1 MDDLNVVQN
10 SSFDGGEC
18 APVVQIPSWWSGFI
32 FHILNPRQISMYLY
46 LTMLADDRGLCHPT
60 IEQIRK
66 DLGLLSTTMVFESI
80 AVLEEYGFFVRS
92 RQTFPESRSR
102 RNVYR
107 RTACEYTILRLLE
120 NNKIDGY
127 LQPVATADPV
137 SEDARQLVTAGLQDI
152 LGSAYERYAAAD
164 DEEKRD
170 TLIALLNEVLRNR
183 ESGIYFS

>member
-1 MDDLNVVQN
+1 MDDLSVVQN
-10 SSFDGGEC
+10 SSFGDGEC
-18 APVVQIPSWWSGFI
+18 APVVKIPSWWSGFI

-46 LTMLADDRGLCHPT
+46 LTMLADDRGMCHPT

-80 AVLEEYGFFVRS
+80 AVLEEFGFFVRS

-127 LQPVATADPV
+127 LRPVATPDPV

-152 LGSAYERYAAAD
+152 LGATYKRYAAAG
-164 DEEKRD
+164 DEEKRE
-170 TLIALLNEVLRNR
+170 ALLEALNEVLRKR
-183 ESGIYFS
+183 EAGIYFS